1 MRNVSLKRLGVTLVS
16 LAVPFMIAAPVAA
29 APTPS
34 EVASVHEACRAHAF
48 TLHDCSGAVSEG
60 VIEVVEEG
68 INGDLA
74 GRGIDWVVDVG
85 FPSINEPDDLAAA
98 IDAIAV
104 NPLPP
109 LPPAPL
115 APLAPYVP
123 FQ

>member
-1 MRNVSLKRLGVTLVS
+1 MSNVSIKRLGVTLVS

-29 APTPS
+29 APTPA
-34 EVASVHEACRAHAF
+34 EVASVHEACRAHLF
-48 TLHDCSGAVSEG
+48 TLHDCSGAVTEG

-68 INGDLA
+68 INGDLY
-74 GRGIDWVVDVG
+74 GQGVDFVVDIG
-85 FPSINEPDDLAAA
+85 APSLSEPDNLLAA

-115 APLAPYVP
+115 APMAPYVP
-123 FQ
+123 YQ

>member
-1 MRNVSLKRLGVTLVS
+1 MRSVSFKRLGVTLVS

-29 APTPS
+29 QPS
-34 EVASVHEACRAHAF
+34 PAEVANVHGACQALAYP
-48 TLHDCSGAVSEG
+48 LHTCTGAVEEG

-68 INGDLA
+68 VKSDLA
-74 GRGIDWVVDVG
+74 DQGIDFALDIG
-85 FPSINEPDDLAAA
+85 APELSEPDNLQAS

-115 APLAPYVP
+115 TPAAPYVP
-123 FQ
+123 YQ

>member
-1 MRNVSLKRLGVTLVS
+1 MPSPLASLCTLLG
-16 LAVPFMIAAPVAA
+16 
-29 APTPS
+29 
-34 EVASVHEACRAHAF
+34 
-48 TLHDCSGAVSEG
+48 SGHEG

-68 INGDLA
+68 VNGDLA
-74 GRGIDWVVDVG
+74 GQGIDWVVDVG

-115 APLAPYVP
+115 APMAPYVP
-123 FQ
+123 YQ